1 MQQLCGRQEFKDN
14 HANSA
19 NMNLISLQDASE
31 GLLYDDITGITV
43 LSIELQPK
51 QIYSNVTQ
59 KGTI

>member
-1 MQQLCGRQEFKDN
+1 MDDKNLKTIMPTVQ
-14 HANSA
+14 
-19 NMNLISLQDASE
+19 MNLISLQDASE